1 MATVECQPM
10 ALREAVFWS
19 SGVFK
24 IVYSSVYVSSLFAI
38 CIGLNE
44 VCFDE
49 TVI

>member
-10 ALREAVFWS
+10 ALRETVFWI

-24 IVYSSVYVSSLFAI
+24 IVYSGVNVSSLFAI

-49 TVI
+49 L